1 MELNIYISLKDK
13 LKPKLKLSQLQ
24 IYWVNEILLLFLRS
38 INKDTRVHE
47 QTKRTFLCALIIQ
60 QNPDKSWF
68 KACAMGVHKI
78 NSLMKTMAENGLRT
92 LTLRTSVLENEWF
105 LHWRIRILLI
115 AILCSY
121 QDKIFRVLATSVMF
135 HKNNRKVCQECWEAR
150 LQYFKL
156 KPTPTSKQQNN
167 KVQCRQQQGYSRALC
182 FMEEIQP

>member
-47 QTKRTFLCALIIQ
+47 QTKRTLLCVLIIL

-78 NSLMKTMAENGLRT
+78 NSLMKTMAENGLTT
-92 LTLRTSVLENEWF
+92 LTLRTSVLENE
-105 LHWRIRILLI
+105 
-115 AILCSY
+115 
-121 QDKIFRVLATSVMF
+121 
-135 HKNNRKVCQECWEAR
+135 
-150 LQYFKL
+150 
-156 KPTPTSKQQNN
+156 
-167 KVQCRQQQGYSRALC
+167 
-182 FMEEIQP
+182 